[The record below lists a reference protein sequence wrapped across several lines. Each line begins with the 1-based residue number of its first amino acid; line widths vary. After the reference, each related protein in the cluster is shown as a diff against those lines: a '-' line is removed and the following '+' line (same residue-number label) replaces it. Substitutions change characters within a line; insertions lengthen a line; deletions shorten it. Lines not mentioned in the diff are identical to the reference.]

1 MCGRYYRRGQKQ
13 ELAERM
19 RVGKIEPGMPE
30 LLTSYNVAPTTH
42 QPVIRHT
49 RDGAEREML
58 LMRWGLVPLFTKSLA
73 DLKWIYTF
81 NARAETLAYTAAW
94 CEAFHK
100 GRRCLVPADGFYE
113 WKVEGEGI
121 DPKFFTPA
129 YDGVKRPLIK
139 PQTRQPYA
147 FTVNGQPTFA
157 FAGLWDAWHDKAS
170 DAWLQSFTIITTT
183 PNDLT
188 GTVHNRMPVIIHPKD
203 YDEWLL
209 REGPAPAHLMKPFPA
224 AQMAMAPVSK
234 DVGNVRNDH
243 PELLN
248 SK

>member
-1 MCGRYYRRGQKQ
+1 MCGRYYRKGSKQ
-13 ELAERM
+13 QIAEALCAM
-19 RVGKIEPGMPE
+19 KIEQGMPE

-58 LMRWGLVPLFTKSLA
+58 LMRWGLVPFFTKSLA

-81 NARAETLAYTAAW
+81 NARAEMLACTAAW
-94 CEAFHK
+94 SEPFHK
-100 GRRCLVPADGFYE
+100 GRRCLVPADGFYQ
-113 WKVEGEGI
+113 WKVEGEVI

-139 PQTRQPYA
+139 PQTRQPYV
-147 FTVNGQPTFA
+147 FTVISQPTFA
-157 FAGLWDAWHDKAS
+157 FAGLWDAWHDKSS

-188 GTVHNRMPVIIHPKD
+188 GTVHNRMPVILHERH

-209 REGPAPAHLMKPFPA
+209 REGPIPAHLMKPFPA
-224 AQMAMAPVSK
+224 DEMAMMPVSK